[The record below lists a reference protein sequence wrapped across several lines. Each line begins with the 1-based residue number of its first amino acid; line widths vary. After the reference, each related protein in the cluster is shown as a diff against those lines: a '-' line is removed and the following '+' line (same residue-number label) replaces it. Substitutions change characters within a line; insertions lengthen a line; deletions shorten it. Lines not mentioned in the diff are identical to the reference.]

1 MKWTTILLA
10 AVTGSA
16 AAASVDDLL
25 KIQAK
30 LPKCSVGCIAS
41 GATALGCNITD
52 FECQCN
58 NYEAIK
64 DETAPCMV
72 KAGCNLTE
80 ISTASS
86 VVTDLCFNQ
95 LKTNTTSTATNT
107 GVKSVQT
114 GTKGSLGTPS
124 SAPQSWLV
132 SGVILAGIV
141 AML

>member
-10 AVTGSA
+10 ATTGA

-25 KIQAK
+25 TIQAK
-30 LPKCSVGCIAS
+30 LPKCSISCIAS
-41 GATALGCNITD
+41 GAKALGCNVTD
-52 FECQCN
+52 FECQCE

-80 ISTASS
+80 ITTVSS

-95 LKTNTTSTATNT
+95 LKTNTTATATST
-107 GVKSVQT
+107 SVKSLQT
-114 GTKGSLGTPS
+114 DTKGSLGTPT
-124 SAPQSWLV
+124 SAPESWLM
-132 SGVILAGIV
+132 SAAILAGIV